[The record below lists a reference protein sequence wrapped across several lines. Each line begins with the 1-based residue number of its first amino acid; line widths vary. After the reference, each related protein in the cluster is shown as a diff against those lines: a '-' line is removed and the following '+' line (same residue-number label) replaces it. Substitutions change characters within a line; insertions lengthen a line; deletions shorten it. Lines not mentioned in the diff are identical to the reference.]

1 MVGKQML
8 MLDRVKLGAAA
19 LCVIAGVW
27 AYYYF
32 SETAL
37 VLRILMVI
45 AGLGVAAAVGWLTEP
60 GKQFYTF
67 ARDSIEEGKRVAWP
81 TNKEAMQTTG
91 VVFALVVVMAIF
103 LALVDGLLAWAMK
116 FVMGT

>member
-1 MVGKQML
+1 
-8 MLDRVKLGAAA
+8 MLDKTKLVVAG
-19 LCVIAGVW
+19 LCVVIGVW
-27 AYYYF
+27 AYYHF
-32 SETAL
+32 SEMAL

-45 AGLGVAAAVGWLTEP
+45 AGLGAAAAVGYLTEP
-60 GKQFYTF
+60 GKQFYAF

-81 TNKEAMQTTG
+81 TNKEALQTTG
-91 VVFALVVVMAIF
+91 VVFGLVVVMAIF

>member
-1 MVGKQML
+1 MV
-8 MLDRVKLGAAA
+8 MLDRLKLLAAA
-19 LCVIAGVW
+19 LCVIVGVW
-27 AYYYF
+27 AYYHF

-37 VLRILMVI
+37 VLRILMVV
-45 AGLGVAAAVGWLTEP
+45 AGLGAAAAVGWLSEP
-60 GKQFYTF
+60 GKQFYAF

-81 TNKEAMQTTG
+81 TNKEALQTTG
-91 VVFALVVVMAIF
+91 VVVALVIVMAIF